1 MSGDAITLELTALE
15 VAHLTSLVEQ
25 LSALV
30 TEQESGPE
38 DPAIARLVPDAYADP
53 RAARE
58 FRALTEGDL
67 LQRRAADAGLVLAT
81 LLRDGA
87 ALRPEELD
95 ARTADEAVAI
105 SLDRERLSAW
115 LRTLT
120 ALRLVLASR
129 LGIQTEAD
137 GDTDDPRYGVY
148 EWLGYRLEGLL
159 QALQG

>member
-1 MSGDAITLELTALE
+1 MNAPVAALELSALE

-30 TEQESGPE
+30 TEQESAPD

-53 RAARE
+53 AAARE
-58 FRALTEGDL
+58 FRDLTAGDL
-67 LQRRAADAGLVLAT
+67 LQRRAADAGIVLAT

-87 ALRPEELD
+87 PLRPEELD
-95 ARTADEAVAI
+95 ARGAEEAVTI
-105 SLDRERLSAW
+105 PLDGERLSAW

-120 ALRLVLASR
+120 ALRLVLAAR
-129 LGIQTEAD
+129 LGIHTEAD
-137 GDTDDPRYGVY
+137 GDVDDPRWGVY

-159 QALQG
+159 QSLER

>member
-1 MSGDAITLELTALE
+1 MSGDGIALELTALE

-30 TEQESGPE
+30 TEQESGPD

-53 RAARE
+53 EAARE
-58 FRALTEGDL
+58 FRSLTEGDL
-67 LQRRAADAGLVLAT
+67 LQRRAADAGMVLAT

-87 ALRPEELD
+87 SLRPEELD
-95 ARTADEAVAI
+95 AQAADEAVTI
-105 SLDRERLSAW
+105 PLDGERLSAW